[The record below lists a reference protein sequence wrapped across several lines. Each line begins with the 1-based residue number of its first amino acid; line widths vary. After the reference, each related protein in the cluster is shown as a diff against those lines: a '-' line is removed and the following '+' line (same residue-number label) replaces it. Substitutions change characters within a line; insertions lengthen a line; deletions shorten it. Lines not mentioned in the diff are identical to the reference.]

1 MKRRIS
7 EPMKRRISEPMKR
20 RISEPLFFKPVAP
33 PPAHPEAAPF
43 LAVVGVLRELTGP
56 KQAFAMVLL
65 EVDNAG
71 RVARLDPQS
80 HERLMH
86 LAAQRARKVVGDCIV
101 ARLGSRRVV
110 VLLEGPVDETAALA
124 ITGRLHQ
131 ALRAPFEIDHSG
143 LFVTTSIG
151 VGLGEW
157 NAEPLDVLRL
167 SETAIE
173 RVKANG
179 GDATVVESQ
188 AATAIARVYAA

>member
-7 EPMKRRISEPMKR
+7 EPMKRRT
-20 RISEPLFFKPVAP
+20 SEPLFFKPAP

-43 LAVVGVLRELTGP
+43 LAVVGILRELTGP
-56 KQAFAMVLL
+56 KQPFAMVLL

-86 LAAQRARKVVGDCIV
+86 LAAMRARKVVGDCVV
-101 ARLGSRRVV
+101 ARLGARRVV
-110 VLLEGPVDETAALA
+110 VLLEGPVDEMAAIA
-124 ITGRLHQ
+124 VTGRLHQ
-131 ALRAPFEIDHSG
+131 SLRAPFEIDHSG
-143 LFVTTSIG
+143 LYVTTSIG
-151 VGLGEW
+151 VGLGDW
-157 NAEPLDVLRL
+157 NAEPLDVLLL

-188 AATAIARVYAA
+188 AATAVARVHAA